1 MNKFTFNSI
10 LRKFFPS
17 KYGWFGNYESWKL
30 AKCLS
35 SGYDFD
41 NIFKK
46 SCEASEE
53 VINGTAKYERDT
65 KLFYKNEYNWPLL
78 SNLMWLACLNKGS
91 LNLID
96 FGGSLGSTYFQHIS
110 FFSNIK
116 LNWNIIEQDSYVEY
130 GKNNLQDHTLKFY
143 NNLNQCYR
151 EKKSNIIL
159 LSSVLPYIEK
169 PFDLL
174 EDINKLDIEY
184 ILIDRTYFYEDQ
196 DDRLTIQ
203 KVSPTIYDA
212 SYPCWIFSQD
222 KFLRSLENK
231 FKIVNDFEAIGGK
244 ICIYN
249 PKSYFISKGMLIKK
263 I

>member
-1 MNKFTFNSI
+1 MI
-10 LRKFFPS
+10 LTIYLK
-17 KYGWFGNYESWKL
+17 N
-30 AKCLS
+30 
-35 SGYDFD
+35 
-41 NIFKK
+41 
-46 SCEASEE
+46 CEASKE
-53 VINGTAKYERDT
+53 VINGTAKYEEI
-65 KLFYKNEYNWPLL
+65 LNYFINEYNWPLL

-110 FFSNIK
+110 FFSNLK

-130 GKNNLQDHTLKFY
+130 GKQSSEPYLKVF

-151 EKKSNIIL
+151 EEKSNIIL

-263 I
+263 FNYFH

>member
-1 MNKFTFNSI
+1 M
-10 LRKFFPS
+10 
-17 KYGWFGNYESWKL
+17 
-30 AKCLS
+30 
-35 SGYDFD
+35 
-41 NIFKK
+41 
-46 SCEASEE
+46 
-53 VINGTAKYERDT
+53 
-65 KLFYKNEYNWPLL
+65 
-78 SNLMWLACLNKGS
+78 
-91 LNLID
+91 
-96 FGGSLGSTYFQHIS
+96 
-110 FFSNIK
+110 
-116 LNWNIIEQDSYVEY
+116 
-130 GKNNLQDHTLKFY
+130 
-143 NNLNQCYR
+143 
-151 EKKSNIIL
+151 

-212 SYPCWIFSQD
+212 SSPCWIFSKD

-244 ICIYN
+244 IYIYN